1 MKKTFGK
8 FWNIKQV
15 FPSKSTKL
23 NSSSSVPIT
32 KDTTFDITE
41 NDNANIICKYYS
53 SLADLL
59 KTEAMH

>member
-1 MKKTFGK
+1 M
-8 FWNIKQV
+8 